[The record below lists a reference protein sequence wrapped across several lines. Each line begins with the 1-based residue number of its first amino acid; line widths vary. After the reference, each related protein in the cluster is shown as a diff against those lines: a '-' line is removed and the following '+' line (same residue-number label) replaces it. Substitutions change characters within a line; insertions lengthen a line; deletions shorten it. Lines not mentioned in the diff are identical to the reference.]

1 MMNKYLRGC
10 DILGGKIKPA
20 GKHLHV
26 VGSDTVEGANDGQ
39 VPPVLWGVF
48 ALGIAA
54 AVGAGLYHLVRK

>member
-1 MMNKYLRGC
+1 MNKYLRGC
-10 DILGGKIKPA
+10 DILGGKITPA

-26 VGSDTVEGANDGQ
+26 VGADHHEASDGQ

-48 ALGIAA
+48 ALTLAA